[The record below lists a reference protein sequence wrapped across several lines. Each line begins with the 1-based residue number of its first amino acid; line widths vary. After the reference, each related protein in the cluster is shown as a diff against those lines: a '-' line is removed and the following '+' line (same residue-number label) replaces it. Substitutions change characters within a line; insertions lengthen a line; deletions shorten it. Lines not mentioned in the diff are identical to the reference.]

1 MEEMTK
7 LYCFLMF
14 WSSVKI
20 HSCFGYIYMG
30 SDKQPSTLSVAI
42 LVVLDENPGA
52 LTWRAIMS
60 DKKLDVVCICDELIE
75 LDLSFS
81 KAFDNQ

>member
-1 MEEMTK
+1 MEEITK
-7 LYCFLMF
+7 LYCFLIL

-20 HSCFGYIYMG
+20 HLCF
-30 SDKQPSTLSVAI
+30 PSTLSVAI
-42 LVVLDENPGA
+42 LVVLDENHGA

-60 DKKLDVVCICDELIE
+60 DKKLDVFYICDELIE
-75 LDLSFS
+75 LDLAFF